1 MFLHRLDLERR
12 NGMEEKDIAVNFE
25 EVLDSE
31 VSDIWDIFFP
41 YMNEKKTKPRKTE
54 LEEQSKP
61 RRYLKF
67 LTICW

>member
-1 MFLHRLDLERR
+1 MFINKPDLERR
-12 NGMEEKDIAVNFE
+12 DGMDEKDIAVNFE

-41 YMNEKKTKPRKTE
+41 YMNEKKTKPRVTE
-54 LEEQSKP
+54 LEMQSKP